1 MGNKISKLTDRLL
14 IRATFDLSK
23 RYIQYSFLDNL
34 AIILLEEESSMAL
47 HILSAR
53 LSRETLRDLPRR
65 IKEHIT
71 HRPQYE
77 ELSPEEFLIAYRRHL
92 TEQALVKGEIS
103 TAHILRDI
111 IADSECATSQIL
123 AQFGVTTLLF
133 DSLQSELSD
142 IETGEHSVAQFGD
155 EESFDDDFRYH
166 RSKWQPVA

>member
-14 IRATFDLSK
+14 IRAAFDLSK
-23 RYIQYSFLDNL
+23 EYIQHSYRDHL

-65 IKEHIT
+65 IREHIA
-71 HRPQYE
+71 HKPQYE
-77 ELSPEEFLIAYRRHL
+77 QLSPEEFLIAYRRYL
-92 TEQALVKGEIS
+92 TEQTLVKGEIS

-133 DSLQSELSD
+133 DSLQEELSD
-142 IETGEHSVAQFGD
+142 IETGEHSVAQAGD
-155 EESFDDDFRYH
+155 EECFDDDFRFC